1 MKKHTLK
8 AIGFLMTLVL
18 LFSLTTAYPT
28 MSAEEL
34 ALDTEQLISGELEAS
49 DASQEP
55 SLPNAIPTELISD
68 EKIQEAGH
76 VRRLPQAEGDMN
88 TVMLANEDGTHSM
101 YLFSYP
107 VKYTDENGNVYD
119 KSNRLTAHNKSGY
132 AYVNEENDIQTHLPT
147 DITKNPVMLTY
158 GDYTV
163 ATYIVTESLRS
174 VAQPQNE
181 NSVLY
186 PGAFGGDTAVRYTT
200 NFSGYKEDV
209 ILYSEAAPTTF
220 TFLLRPVGLVPV
232 AEDGVIRYN
241 DADTGETVFTTSPF
255 YIYDSSATP
264 NSYFDTDFTLESPID
279 GIYVL
284 TVTLDADYL
293 ATEGLT
299 YPIYVDPTLYHASTG
314 DVETAAIYS
323 GSTKSGIA
331 CGNESIH
338 YVGYRD
344 ATYSQGRMLVRLKA
358 LRDNVIFRSLS
369 EDQLTSVTLNLYATA
384 GGSSETQINMYQ
396 FSGRSDWTPTG
407 ASWNGSYGSSFTIP
421 YSSAT
426 IGSAS
431 GVYALNITNI
441 AKGWLGVGDATA
453 TARATQGIILINSN
467 TLYSNYTRC
476 FYGSQSWIGVFPTV
490 TVTYTPTI
498 QDGTYFIRNS
508 VTGKYME
515 IGGATEGSSVTTS
528 DFKADQ
534 EHRWVISLQSNG
546 YYKIQSAKT
555 QATHSDWYLSV
566 PSNDTAGTGAV
577 TQRSSSGRSVEWAI
591 IPTNDGKYV
600 LMSKA
605 VAINSGGAIT
615 QALGVTESNSTV
627 GQYAE
632 TNGEDDEETY
642 REWGLY
648 THDYVLNIEIFA
660 DNAYQERYP
669 NNLYTERINNA
680 METVREKYLVN
691 FGIWINYTA
700 PIDYISL
707 GDECDEMTQG
717 NYDDD
722 CPHHNIETC
731 DITNEAYLND
741 YNSNYNHKNI
751 YNIYYHFWRYYRP
764 NTTEITR
771 LAFIGHIT
779 CSKIFHMS
787 ETGSELIVNGL
798 SAIGGGLLVVNSVR
812 ESYDAE
818 DEILVVAHEIGHWYL
833 APDHYDLGEELST
846 DEMNDKYED
855 RTFSRNCIYGENKDD
870 AEIISALTICDGCR
884 KTILENI
891 SRFDHE

>member
-1 MKKHTLK
+1 MKKRTLK
-8 AIGFLMTLVL
+8 TLVCLMTLVMLFGIFSTYPAMRAEDLVLQDEAL
-18 LFSLTTAYPT
+18 LSEEGAAESTEKEPLLPT
-28 MSAEEL
+28 E
-34 ALDTEQLISGELEAS
+34 
-49 DASQEP
+49 
-55 SLPNAIPTELISD
+55 IPTELISD
-68 EKIQEAGH
+68 STIEQAGY

-174 VAQPQNE
+174 AVQLQDE
-181 NSVLY
+181 DTVLY
-186 PGAFGGDTAVRYTT
+186 PGAFGTDTAVRYTT

-299 YPIYVDPTLYHASTG
+299 YPICVDPTLYHASTG
-314 DVETAAIYS
+314 DVETSAVYS
-323 GSTKSGIA
+323 GSTKSGVA

-344 ATYSQGRMLVRLKA
+344 ATYNQGRMLVRLKA

-384 GGSSETQINMYQ
+384 GGSSETKINMYQ
-396 FSGRSDWTPTG
+396 FSGDVNWTPTG

-426 IGSAS
+426 VGSAS
-431 GVYALNITNI
+431 GIYALNITNI

-453 TARATQGIILINSN
+453 TARANQGIILINSN

-498 QDGTYFIRNS
+498 QDGTYYIRNEETKKLLHIEGDQYTAGNA
-508 VTGKYME
+508 VE
-515 IGGATEGSSVTTS
+515 QQDFHVGSSVIWKVTLNST
-528 DFKADQ
+528 
-534 EHRWVISLQSNG
+534 G
-546 YYKIQSAKT
+546 YYTIQTTVCQDDSSFNT
-555 QATHSDWYLSV
+555 YMGVSDNAYTEGKSYDVILY
-566 PSNDTAGTGAV
+566 
-577 TQRSSSGRSVEWAI
+577 SSGTKRGSQWAI
-591 IPTNDGKYV
+591 IPITRENKTTYK
-600 LMSKA
+600 L
-605 VAINSGGAIT
+605 VASPW
-615 QALGVTESNSTV
+615 
-627 GQYAE
+627 AE
-632 TNGEDDEETY
+632 
-642 REWGLY
+642 
-648 THDYVLNIEIFA
+648 
-660 DNAYQERYP
+660 QQ
-669 NNLYTERINNA
+669 NNA
-680 METVREKYLVN
+680 DQVLTLPSTPVN
-691 FGIWINYTA
+691 GTNVFQYT
-700 PIDYISL
+700 YV
-707 GDECDEMTQG
+707 
-717 NYDDD
+717 DDD
-722 CPHHNIETC
+722 DYRDEWTFHGAMPVSGNEVEYNPTYWNNTQIGHADMWGTEFPVYIKHISNCYSYAFDCPFNPWKNSAPMQPGQSANEELPMITSSKVIEYVSL
-731 DITNEAYLND
+731 DANNEGFTFESIDRFTECPNDTYKVALVIDYLND
-741 YNSNYNHKNI
+741 YHWYRQNPDGTWSHKRGTTDVTNVDASGDLI
-751 YNIYYHFWRYYRP
+751 LDPQTADRYYP
-764 NTTEITR
+764 AT
-771 LAFIGHIT
+771 
-779 CSKIFHMS
+779 S
-787 ETGSELIVNGL
+787 E
-798 SAIGGGLLVVNSVR
+798 
-812 ESYDAE
+812 YDTLDYWQFCGYFAVTPIE
-818 DEILVVAHEIGHWYL
+818 
-833 APDHYDLGEELST
+833 
-846 DEMNDKYED
+846 
-855 RTFSRNCIYGENKDD
+855 
-870 AEIISALTICDGCR
+870 
-884 KTILENI
+884 
-891 SRFDHE
+891 